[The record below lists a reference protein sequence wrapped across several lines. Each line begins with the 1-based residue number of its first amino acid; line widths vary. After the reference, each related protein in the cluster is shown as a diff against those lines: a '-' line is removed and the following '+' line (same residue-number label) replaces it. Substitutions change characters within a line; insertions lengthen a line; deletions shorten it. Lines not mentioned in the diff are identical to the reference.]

1 MKNFPIV
8 SLELFSY
15 LLLSKLITMFVMA
28 IEVEMKVKKVFRWSD
43 SQIAVWWICQTGKK
57 WKCWIQNTVDTIRK
71 SVAV

>member
-28 IEVEMKVKKVFRWSD
+28 IEVEMKVKKVFCWSD
-43 SQIAVWWICQTGKK
+43 SQIAVWGIRQTGKK
-57 WKCWIQNTVDTIRK
+57 WKCWIQNRVDTIRK